1 MSYGGRLLLLRTCL
15 CSIPLYMLS
24 LFMLPKCTDKIF
36 DFFVK
41 RVLWNEKEGIK
52 KYHLV
57 N

>member
-1 MSYGGRLLLLRTCL
+1 
-15 CSIPLYMLS
+15 MLS
-24 LFMLPKCTDKIF
+24 LFMLPKGIDKKF

-57 N
+57 NWESVYQPLDQGGLG